1 MATVTLHRVVSCVAP
16 SVLAVLVMLSPGA
29 SLHSSDAHSPYV
41 IKTGTDVFGGG
52 TGGLGSHGTSMYSSS
67 YDRSGWGISSMKPLT
82 PSAPEPAASVIP
94 SRGDFGPLPGSDYL
108 GANGYGGP
116 LSAGVGSSNLGGSL
130 QPLGSTD
137 YSR

>member
-1 MATVTLHRVVSCVAP
+1 MATVTLRRFVSSVAP
-16 SVLAVLVMLSPGA
+16 SVLAALVMLSPGA
-29 SLHSSDAHSPYV
+29 PSHSPYV
-41 IKTGTDVFGGG
+41 IKTGTDVFGSG
-52 TGGLGSHGTSMYSSS
+52 TGGIGSHGTSMSTSP

-82 PSAPEPAASVIP
+82 PSAPEPAPSVIP

-116 LSAGVGSSNLGGSL
+116 LGAGLAGGNLGGTL
-130 QPLGSTD
+130 QPLGSTG